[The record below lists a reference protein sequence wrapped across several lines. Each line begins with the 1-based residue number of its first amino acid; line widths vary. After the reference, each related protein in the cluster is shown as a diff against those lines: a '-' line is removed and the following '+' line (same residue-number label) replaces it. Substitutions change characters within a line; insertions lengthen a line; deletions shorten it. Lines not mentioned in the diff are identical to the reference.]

1 MKTKNMDGRK
11 LKHEVL
17 TELRKRAGGACRVG
31 KALKLSLEPWDLP
44 VLASTTGWPCIV
56 PVAGM
61 LWTLVNEEVVRG
73 D

>member
-11 LKHEVL
+11 SKHEVL
-17 TELRKRAGGACRVG
+17 TELRKRAVGRVQSG
-31 KALKLSLEPWDLP
+31 ESPEVVVRAMGFTR
-44 VLASTTGWPCIV
+44 VASTTGWPCIV